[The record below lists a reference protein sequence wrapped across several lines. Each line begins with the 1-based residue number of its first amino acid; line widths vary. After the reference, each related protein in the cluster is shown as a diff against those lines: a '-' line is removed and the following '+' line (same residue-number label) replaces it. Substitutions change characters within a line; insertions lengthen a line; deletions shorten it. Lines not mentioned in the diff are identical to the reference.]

1 MINIS
6 KNVLFEI
13 LSFLTPKEICIFS
26 RTCKA
31 FARASESDLLWQSS
45 QDQGTGAQRK
55 RKFTSRGK
63 ITHRIFSKVK
73 QISILSGHSR
83 SINAVSVQEKRIL
96 TCSEDNTVR
105 LWNLQKSRASK
116 IIEHTDSVSRAMFW
130 DKGVVS
136 ISADRTL
143 RIWKKSQDVKV
154 EYGHRAGITK
164 LKKVDGT
171 RVLTGGYDGV
181 VKLWDLSRA
190 KSLMENQDYDRDI
203 SLLETSQQFYCCTSS
218 TSREICLRNLERPEL
233 VQKYEP

>member
-96 TCSEDNTVR
+96 TCSEEPPKVSSQQDNRAHRQCKPCHVLGQGR
-105 LWNLQKSRASK
+105 RQYIRRSYPQNLEKVPRRKSRVRPPRRHHKTEEGRRNQGAYRRLRR
-116 IIEHTDSVSRAMFW
+116 SRQALGPEQSQEP
-130 DKGVVS
+130 DGEP
-136 ISADRTL
+136 RL
-143 RIWKKSQDVKV
+143 R
-154 EYGHRAGITK
+154 
-164 LKKVDGT
+164 
-171 RVLTGGYDGV
+171 
-181 VKLWDLSRA
+181 
-190 KSLMENQDYDRDI
+190 
-203 SLLETSQQFYCCTSS
+203 
-218 TSREICLRNLERPEL
+218 
-233 VQKYEP
+233 